1 MRTMSQ
7 MEPGHRLRI
16 TTTAELLK
24 AVELG
29 IVDRTE
35 ARSLLG
41 FGVKRGRLAKVQPR
55 AGGRFVKGDQVL
67 PFNRFSGAAGEAMVR
82 AQELSKTDGRGSPD
96 TADLLL
102 ALVGQAGSA
111 AALALRGIGVDDERV
126 RSTVAGLERNEAPV
140 GEAGP
145 TTPLKEV
152 VETAFHGI
160 AYPGQVGTRP
170 LVLALAAREGVASAA
185 FARLGVTEQALR
197 AELDRVAADEE
208 AEPA

>member
-1 MRTMSQ
+1 MAE

-67 PFNRFSGAAGEAMVR
+67 PFNRFSAAAGEAMVR
-82 AQELSKTDGRGSPD
+82 AQELSRTDGRGNPD

-102 ALVGQAGSA
+102 ALVGQPGSA
-111 AALALRGIGVDDERV
+111 AGLALRGIGADDERI
-126 RSTVAGLERNEAPV
+126 RATLAGMERNEAPV

-145 TTPLKEV
+145 TTALKEV
-152 VETAFHGI
+152 VEAAFHGVP
-160 AYPGQVGTRP
+160 YPDQVGTRP

-185 FARLGVTEQALR
+185 LARLGLTEQALR
-197 AELDRVAADEE
+197 AALDGVAADED